1 MSHIFIIIT
10 AAFHK
15 RGALSGDPPATL
27 SLIVHC
33 DYREHSLRESLAP
46 LFAHSIFT
54 ADPRG
59 KTLARN
65 PEVQRKQPVRRGFPG
80 EKRVIAFAR
89 CQLTGL
95 TLRSESSHAPV
106 EKRSNVKARVST
118 DSVVTL
124 R

>member
-15 RGALSGDPPATL
+15 RGALSGDPPVTL

-33 DYREHSLRESLAP
+33 DYREHSLQESLAP

-65 PEVQRKQPVRRGFPG
+65 PEVQRKQPVRRG
-80 EKRVIAFAR
+80 
-89 CQLTGL
+89 
-95 TLRSESSHAPV
+95 
-106 EKRSNVKARVST
+106 
-118 DSVVTL
+118 
-124 R
+124 